1 MTDSSN
7 NILISIV
14 IPTYKCEC
22 FISKLYKR
30 LTATLKKISDN
41 YEIIIVND
49 CSPLNDW
56 QEIKK
61 ITDIDNKVKGID
73 LSRNFGQHQA
83 ITAGIEN
90 SKGNWV
96 IVMDGDLQ
104 DQPEEITK
112 LYNKTKEGYEIVFGQ
127 RLRRKDSFIKKNFS
141 KLFYFVLGYLTGTKQ
156 DSSIGNFGIYHRNV
170 INAIISM
177 KDNTRYFP
185 TMVRWVGFK
194 QTSIEVIHNDRENG
208 KTSYSLKKLINLALD
223 VMIAFSDKP
232 LRLTVKLGLLIS
244 LMSVIYTIYIFI
256 KFLMNQI
263 LITGW
268 ASVIISIWFLS
279 GLIIFLLGIIGL
291 YIGKTFEKVK
301 DRPIY
306 IIREIVN

>member
-1 MTDSSN
+1 
-7 NILISIV
+7 
-14 IPTYKCEC
+14 
-22 FISKLYKR
+22 
-30 LTATLKKISDN
+30 
-41 YEIIIVND
+41 
-49 CSPLNDW
+49 
-56 QEIKK
+56 
-61 ITDIDNKVKGID
+61 
-73 LSRNFGQHQA
+73 
-83 ITAGIEN
+83 
-90 SKGNWV
+90 
-96 IVMDGDLQ
+96 
-104 DQPEEITK
+104 
-112 LYNKTKEGYEIVFGQ
+112 
-127 RLRRKDSFIKKNFS
+127 
-141 KLFYFVLGYLTGTKQ
+141 
-156 DSSIGNFGIYHRNV
+156 
-170 INAIISM
+170 M

>member
-156 DSSIGNFGIYHRNV
+156 DS
-170 INAIISM
+170 
-177 KDNTRYFP
+177 
-185 TMVRWVGFK
+185 
-194 QTSIEVIHNDRENG
+194 
-208 KTSYSLKKLINLALD
+208 
-223 VMIAFSDKP
+223 
-232 LRLTVKLGLLIS
+232 
-244 LMSVIYTIYIFI
+244 
-256 KFLMNQI
+256 
-263 LITGW
+263 
-268 ASVIISIWFLS
+268 
-279 GLIIFLLGIIGL
+279 
-291 YIGKTFEKVK
+291 
-301 DRPIY
+301 
-306 IIREIVN
+306 